1 MSNERFKLPVSLAQ
15 PNTGSKSNDA
25 LDLAKER
32 TLQEQ
37 IKREAAFSGDRAQVL
52 TEGIGLLRD
61 LVGVLQSAV
70 DLKKTSAEWK
80 QRVKLAGIEVQKA
93 QTDLEKVKAQQAP
106 ELQRLSQVD
115 SVLTPVLKAFEKL
128 EAVMDPSLIDD
139 DHQRQIRASI
149 EIMVGRMVDLVQPGK
164 R

>member
-1 MSNERFKLPVSLAQ
+1 MSNERFKLPASLAK
-15 PNTGSKSNDA
+15 PSAGSKSNDA

-37 IKREAAFSGDRAQVL
+37 VKRETAFSGDRAQVL

-93 QTDLEKVKAQQAP
+93 QADLEKVKAQQAP
-106 ELQRLSQVD
+106 ELQRLNQVD

>member
-1 MSNERFKLPVSLAQ
+1 MSNERFKLPPSLAK
-15 PNTGSKSNDA
+15 PSAGSKSSDA
-25 LDLAKER
+25 LDLAKEK

-37 IKREAAFSGDRAQVL
+37 IKRETAFSGDRAQVL

-70 DLKKTSAEWK
+70 ELKKTSTEWK
-80 QRVKLAGIEVQKA
+80 QRVKLAEKEVQKA
-93 QTDLEKVKAQQAP
+93 QADLEKVKAQQAP
-106 ELQRLSQVD
+106 ELQRLNQVD
-115 SVLTPVLKAFEKL
+115 GVLTPVLKAFEKL

-149 EIMVGRMVDLVQPGK
+149 EVMVGRMVDLVQPGK